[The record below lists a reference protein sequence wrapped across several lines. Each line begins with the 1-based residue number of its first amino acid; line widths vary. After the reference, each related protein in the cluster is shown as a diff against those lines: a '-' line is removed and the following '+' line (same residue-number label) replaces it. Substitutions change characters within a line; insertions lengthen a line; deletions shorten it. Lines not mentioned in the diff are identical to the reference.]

1 MAGNKYNYTEST
13 QPKMLYTLQ
22 YTNTQGDTAS
32 LTGDYKQIINHIAK
46 QSMSYKIYNHTISSN
61 EKVSNTIKNF
71 RKNDNKNRKPKTLLH
86 SKKRS

>member
-22 YTNTQGDTAS
+22 YTNNQGDTAS

-46 QSMSYKIYNHTISSN
+46 NQY
-61 EKVSNTIKNF
+61 E
-71 RKNDNKNRKPKTLLH
+71 L
-86 SKKRS
+86 